1 MYQNFFNLTAA
12 PFSIAP
18 DPHYL
23 YLSMRHREALAHLMY
38 GTTHAGGIV
47 VLTGEVG
54 TGKTTLCRCLLQQV
68 PEATEVALIVNPKLT
83 AHELLATVCD
93 ELSIRYD
100 KRKKSIKLL
109 IDAINR
115 HLLIS
120 HAEGRHT
127 VVLIDEA
134 QQLAPDVLEQLRL
147 MTNLETND
155 KKLLQIVLLGQ
166 PELNHLLAQPHLRQ
180 LAQRI
185 TARYHLQSLSYSDSV
200 AYIRHRLSVVGGS
213 ATLFGGMALCSLYRH
228 ADGVPRLMNVIADRA
243 LLGAYS
249 QGSSKV
255 GLRHVRQAV
264 AEIGAPAPARGGA
277 KPSDMPHMMWL
288 MGLLLAVGLLLGSQW
303 SAVLQLWQGILSIHI
318 VFGSS

>member
-1 MYQNFFNLTAA
+1 MYLNFFNLTAS

-23 YLSMRHREALAHLMY
+23 YMSMRHREALAHLMY

-54 TGKTTLCRCLLQQV
+54 TGKTTLCRCLVQQI
-68 PEATEVALIVNPKLT
+68 PQETEVALIVNPKLT

-100 KRKKSIKLL
+100 RRKKSIKLL
-109 IDAINR
+109 IDAING
-115 HLLIS
+115 HLLTS

-134 QQLAPDVLEQLRL
+134 QQLAADVLEQLRL
-147 MTNLETND
+147 MTNLETDD

-166 PELNHLLAQPHLRQ
+166 PELNGLLAQPHLRQ

-185 TARYHLQSLSYSDSV
+185 TARYHLQPLSYSDSV
-200 AYIRHRLSVVGGS
+200 AYIRHRLSVAGGS
-213 ATLFGGMALCSLYRH
+213 TTLFSGMALRALYRH
-228 ADGVPRLMNVIADRA
+228 AGGIPRVMNVLADRA

-249 QGSSKV
+249 QGCGRVKW
-255 GLRHVRQAV
+255 RHVRQAV
-264 AEIGAPAPARGGA
+264 AEIGAVSTRHTATFPEVRYRLW
-277 KPSDMPHMMWL
+277 M
-288 MGLLLAVGLLLGSQW
+288 MGLLLAVGMLLGSQW
-303 SAVLQLWQGILSIHI
+303 QAVARMWQAIPSIHI
-318 VFGSS
+318 VLGDS